1 MRESLNGILGEGTA
15 NIVLFIIL
23 FAVILAVIFVV
34 YAIIKRFSG
43 QPAHSRP
50 FTHTDHAPSPRLSV
64 VDAAMVDD
72 QRKLV
77 LVRRDDVEHLILI
90 GGPTDVVVEHNIPV
104 ESHDFLPDSVTSRI
118 TDAQIAR
125 YQNNQSDELSDDF
138 DLGVPARPI
147 MQQASNKLA
156 YNNTIPEP
164 EKAPAPSFAPEPR
177 VDAPILR
184 EPVIQAKASVQ
195 PQSYRS
201 EAATPAPTSAP
212 TSAPAYVAPPVPA
225 FTKAETPAPVQSVK
239 PVAPQQPRTV
249 TPAAP
254 VAKPT
259 RSAHPAYPLSQVSHG
274 VLTST
279 SGTTSASVTNAAVT
293 TATVAVAATTIVAT
307 SSRMDTDEQLK
318 ASSLEDVMPATS
330 APGFNNPQRSFAS
343 ERTEVKSEPSFDL
356 KPAQHNDD
364 FFSLDDALDQAL
376 FSEPQSDKFDNAPS
390 FQTKNEEDMAFMLE
404 EELLSSLDID
414 IDADISVDIEDEMEK
429 LLGELTINPER

>member
-15 NIVLFIIL
+15 NIVLFILL
-23 FAVILAVIFVV
+23 FAVILAAIFVV

-50 FTHTDHAPSPRLSV
+50 FTHADHAPSPRLSV

-104 ESHDFLPDSVTSRI
+104 ESHDFLPDNVTSRI

-138 DLGVPARPI
+138 DIGVPARSVT
-147 MQQASNKLA
+147 QQASNKLA
-156 YNNTIPEP
+156 YNRISEP
-164 EKAPAPSFAPEPR
+164 EKAPAPSFVPEAR
-177 VDAPILR
+177 VDVPVMR
-184 EPVIQAKASVQ
+184 EPAIQPKVSVQ
-195 PQSYRS
+195 PQNYRN
-201 EAATPAPTSAP
+201 EVAAPAPTLAP
-212 TSAPAYVAPPVPA
+212 TSAPAYVAPAVPA
-225 FTKAETPAPVQSVK
+225 FTKAETPASVQNIK

-249 TPAAP
+249 MPSAP

-279 SGTTSASVTNAAVT
+279 SGVTSASAPVTAA
-293 TATVAVAATTIVAT
+293 TAAVAATTISAT
-307 SSRMDTDEQLK
+307 TSRVDTPAQSN
-318 ASSLEDVMPATS
+318 AASLEDVMPATS
-330 APGFNNPQRSFAS
+330 APGFNNPQRSFVP
-343 ERTEVKSEPSFDL
+343 ERTEVKSEPSFYANPTQD
-356 KPAQHNDD
+356 NDD

-376 FSEPQSDKFDNAPS
+376 FNDLQSDKFDNAPA
-390 FQTKNEEDMAFMLE
+390 FQTKSEEDMAFMLE